1 MTSFLNK
8 LNKMPILAFV
18 AGVMYK
24 FLAMEPKK
32 VIGESMEPTLI
43 SGDLVIIDK
52 LTYVYRR
59 PAIGDVIAFWMSNEK
74 VAIKRIGEIEDQ
86 DIYVIGDNTK
96 VSNDSRSYGPIPRED
111 VIGKALLIFFP
122 FGRMRLVS

>member
-1 MTSFLNK
+1 MSSFLNK

-18 AGVMYK
+18 AGVMYE
-24 FLAMEPKK
+24 FLAVEPKR

-43 SGDLVIIDK
+43 SGDLIIIDK

-59 PAIGDVIAFWMSNEK
+59 PAVGDVIAFWMSNEK
-74 VAIKRIGEIEDQ
+74 VAVKRISEIEDQ
-86 DIYVIGDNTK
+86 DIYVMGDNTK

-111 VIGKALLIFFP
+111 VIGRALLIFFP
-122 FGRMRLVS
+122 IERMRIIS